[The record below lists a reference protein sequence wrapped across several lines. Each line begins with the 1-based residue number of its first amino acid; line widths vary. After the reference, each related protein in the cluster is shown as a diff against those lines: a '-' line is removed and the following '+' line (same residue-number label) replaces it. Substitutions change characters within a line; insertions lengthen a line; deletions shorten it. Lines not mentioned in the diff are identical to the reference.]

1 MSSNPIR
8 ARMISPDEG
17 HHVLH
22 PTGALMSIKVFA
34 NETGGLY
41 SLMETVLPPGG
52 VVPRHIHTGEDE
64 NNFILEGQLTMQ
76 IGEDFHLAGPGSYVV
91 APRGVQQYF
100 KNDGDSNC
108 RFLTTFTPGGAEGF
122 FREAGELIRR
132 LAPEKPSREELLQ
145 LQQRYGLSYL

>member
-1 MSSNPIR
+1 MN
-8 ARMISPDEG
+8 
-17 HHVLH
+17 
-22 PTGALMSIKVFA
+22 IKVFA

-52 VVPRHIHTGEDE
+52 VVPRHIHTGDDE

-108 RFLTTFTPGGAEGF
+108 RFSHHFYSWRSRRF
-122 FREAGELIRR
+122 FQG
-132 LAPEKPSREELLQ
+132 SR
-145 LQQRYGLSYL
+145 